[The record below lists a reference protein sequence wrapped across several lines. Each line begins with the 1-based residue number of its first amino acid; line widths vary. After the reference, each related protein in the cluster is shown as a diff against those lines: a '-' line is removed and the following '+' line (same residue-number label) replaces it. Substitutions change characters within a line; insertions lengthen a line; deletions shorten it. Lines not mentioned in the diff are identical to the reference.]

1 MPLSDHEQQL
11 LEQMERALATEDPKF
26 ASALRGSMAGR
37 ATPKSVGIAILAVVV
52 GVGLMIAAVSMAIP
66 LLGVAGFIA
75 IVMGLSFAF
84 SNSKNASSQTPS
96 SDSKKSK
103 SSTNFMQGLEERWDR
118 RQDNGM

>member
-26 ASALRGSMAGR
+26 ASALRGSMAGK

-52 GVGLMIAAVSMAIP
+52 GVGLMITAVSMAIP

-75 IVMGLSFAF
+75 IVVGLSFAF
-84 SNSKNASSQTPS
+84 SNSKNESGQAAQAK
-96 SDSKKSK
+96 DKKLK
-103 SSTNFMQGLEERWDR
+103 TSTDFMQGLEERWDR
-118 RQDNGM
+118 RQDNGL

>member
-37 ATPKSVGIAILAVVV
+37 ATPKSVGVAILAVVV
-52 GVGLMIAAVSMAIP
+52 GVGLMIGAVSMEIP

-75 IVMGLSFAF
+75 IVTGLSFAF
-84 SNSKNASSQTPS
+84 SSSKSSAGEAPNSST
-96 SDSKKSK
+96 KKSK
-103 SSTNFMQGLEERWDR
+103 SSMNFMQGLEDRWDR
-118 RQDNGM
+118 RQDNGL